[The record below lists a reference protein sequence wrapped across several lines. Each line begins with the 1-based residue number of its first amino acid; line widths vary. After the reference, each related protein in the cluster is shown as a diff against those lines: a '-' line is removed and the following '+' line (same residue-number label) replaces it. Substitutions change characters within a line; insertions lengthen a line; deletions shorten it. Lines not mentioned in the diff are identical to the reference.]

1 MNAQFWK
8 KVFLNACAWFA
19 AVTVLLTVIMMVS
32 VPEGGSVY
40 SVPMLGS
47 FRTFMMA
54 LFCIAI
60 SFAISLY
67 SKYPINEGLRL
78 LIKYVLIMGSFM
90 IFVFMPMVAENSH
103 FTKGYS
109 APNPFV
115 AILIMSVPYFLVY
128 GVYRLISDRGEKKKA
143 KEEYKPVYNKNGKK

>member
-8 KVFLNACAWFA
+8 KVFLNACAWFTA
-19 AVTVLLTVIMMVS
+19 ITVLLTVIMMIS

-40 SVPMLGS
+40 TVPMLGS
-47 FRTFMMA
+47 FRTFM
-54 LFCIAI
+54 IAI
-60 SFAISLY
+60 FCVVVSFAIRIY
-67 SKYPINEGLRL
+67 AQYPINEGLRL
-78 LIKYVLIMGSFM
+78 LLNYVLIMGSFM
-90 IFVFMPMVAENSH
+90 LFVFLPMVAENAH
-103 FTKGYS
+103 YTEGYA

-115 AILIMSVPYFLVY
+115 AVLILSVPYFLVY